1 MILLLTCNNI
11 HKILLI
17 KQISWDCINILQ
29 FGMEGYNSML
39 IWKFALRISLQ
50 QLFVLSVTTG
60 FALAALGLPE
70 NFEHYLNLVKAL
82 EIPAFIIF
90 SGKTALAWPLCYH
103 SFNGIRHLA
112 WDLGFGFDMNIL
124 YKTGWFVFIGSMG
137 AAAALAYFL
146 WIYFE
151 FCVLIQ

>member
-1 MILLLTCNNI
+1 M
-11 HKILLI
+11 
-17 KQISWDCINILQ
+17 
-29 FGMEGYNSML
+29 
-39 IWKFALRISLQ
+39 RISLQ

-146 WIYFE
+146 
-151 FCVLIQ
+151 

>member
-1 MILLLTCNNI
+1 M
-11 HKILLI
+11 
-17 KQISWDCINILQ
+17 
-29 FGMEGYNSML
+29 
-39 IWKFALRISLQ
+39 
-50 QLFVLSVTTG
+50 TTG

-103 SFNGIRHLA
+103 SFNGIRHLVCITNKNSRLHGQPSGQEGWWKLTQQYLLCFVYLFGFIFQA

-146 WIYFE
+146 WIKLE
-151 FCVLIQ
+151 FCNLTKYREAEEF

>member
-1 MILLLTCNNI
+1 MTT
-11 HKILLI
+11 
-17 KQISWDCINILQ
+17 
-29 FGMEGYNSML
+29 
-39 IWKFALRISLQ
+39 
-50 QLFVLSVTTG
+50 VTTG

-146 WIYFE
+146 LAWLLLE
-151 FCVLIQ
+151 LLWAQQQAWLLAGKSALASWHVDPMQ

>member
-1 MILLLTCNNI
+1 M
-11 HKILLI
+11 
-17 KQISWDCINILQ
+17 
-29 FGMEGYNSML
+29 
-39 IWKFALRISLQ
+39 
-50 QLFVLSVTTG
+50 LSVTTG

-82 EIPAFIIF
+82 EIPPFIIF

-103 SFNGIRHLA
+103 SFNGIRHLVCITNQNSRLHGQPPGQEGWWKLTQQYLLCFVCLFGFIFQA

-146 WIYFE
+146 WIKLE
-151 FCVLIQ
+151 FCDLKKYRETEEF